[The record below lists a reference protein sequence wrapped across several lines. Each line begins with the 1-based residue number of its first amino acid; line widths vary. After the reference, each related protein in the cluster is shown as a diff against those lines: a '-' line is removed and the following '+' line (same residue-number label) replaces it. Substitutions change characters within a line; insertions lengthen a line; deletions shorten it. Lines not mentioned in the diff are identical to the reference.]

1 MFSHPCPTL
10 SQTPTMVP
18 QAEMFTGLIILEAI
32 VKIISA
38 ISIALGVQVQ
48 LVGSERCCEH
58 GIWSLIL
65 SPEQVGSLPLC
76 AVEAVEQK
84 PSSASQSGGYQLE
97 CWGEGLWG
105 RRWGGVLRCGGWGG
119 SKRDLPCPDS
129 CGSFRAQRRLAH
141 LVSSQGR
148 SLQGL
153 CSHAQQPSFFCVCL
167 PQCIS
172 FLLPKRRDSDRLGC
186 SGI

>member
-1 MFSHPCPTL
+1 
-10 SQTPTMVP
+10 MVP

-105 RRWGGVLRCGGWGG
+105 RRWGGGAEVWGLG
-119 SKRDLPCPDS
+119 REQEGLALSRLLWLFQGTKETCPLGLKPGEILAGTLLS
-129 CGSFRAQRRLAH
+129 CPATFL
-141 LVSSQGR
+141 L
-148 SLQGL
+148 L
-153 CSHAQQPSFFCVCL
+153 CL
-167 PQCIS
+167 PPTVYLFSTSQEER
-172 FLLPKRRDSDRLGC
+172 F
-186 SGI
+186 

>member
-10 SQTPTMVP
+10 SQTLTMVP

-65 SPEQVGSLPLC
+65 SLEQVGSLPLC
-76 AVEAVEQK
+76 AAEAVEQK
-84 PSSASQSGGYQLE
+84 ASSASQSGGYQSE
-97 CWGEGLWG
+97 CWGKEL
-105 RRWGGVLRCGGWGG
+105 RWGAGARARG
-119 SKRDLPCPDS
+119 DLPCPDS

-148 SLQGL
+148 SLQVL
-153 CSHAQQPSFFCVCL
+153 CPHAQPPSFFCVCL
-167 PQCIS
+167 PWCLP
-172 FLLPKRRDSDRLGC
+172 FLLPKKRDSDRLGC